1 MEDLDTIQLVKK
13 IQQIFDQWLNSKVR
27 TPAFETIKYGLL
39 EQTRIANAVALLNTL
54 IKFILNNKYDIDLD
68 YLQSLP
74 KNELSIRFNKL
85 NKFIE
90 NCNKEE
96 YISNDIGII
105 LKDGVLKKHLCL
117 YVDREIHVIV
127 LLIMATSYISA
138 MILIRSTFELLIGI
152 ATRTNGPMKNKINS
166 VVFFLKKKKM
176 IYLKHGMN

>member
-105 LKDGVLKKHLCL
+105 LKNCFMF
-117 YVDREIHVIV
+117 I
-127 LLIMATSYISA
+127 
-138 MILIRSTFELLIGI
+138 
-152 ATRTNGPMKNKINS
+152 
-166 VVFFLKKKKM
+166 
-176 IYLKHGMN
+176 

>member
-1 MEDLDTIQLVKK
+1 M
-13 IQQIFDQWLNSKVR
+13 
-27 TPAFETIKYGLL
+27 
-39 EQTRIANAVALLNTL
+39 TR
-54 IKFILNNKYDIDLD
+54 
-68 YLQSLP
+68 
-74 KNELSIRFNKL
+74 
-85 NKFIE
+85 
-90 NCNKEE
+90 
-96 YISNDIGII
+96 II